1 MRFNCT
7 SILVMLMVVEMAR
20 AETIHVPAD
29 YPNIYQAVAIA
40 IDGDVIEVADG
51 TYLGSYLSPQ
61 GKSITISGALKEDG
75 TPAVILDGQQ
85 SGAVLW
91 CYHGED
97 TATVFRNLILTN
109 GSSYYGGG
117 LSCYDGSSPALE
129 NCIFRDN
136 MGTIEGGGVHLRENC
151 NPTFSNC
158 RFEDNFAMGPGG
170 GMFCME
176 SSNPTLTSCV
186 FEGNDANSDGGGI
199 YCRDS
204 SPTLT
209 NCTLMNNASSLGGG
223 VYCINSNP
231 AFWDCLIKLNTASF
245 GSGIYCSGGGS
256 NPTFADCTIEN
267 NTAEYYGGG
276 IYCDYNAAPYLS
288 QCTISNNA
296 ASSAGGLH
304 CEGSSVPSLNACTIS
319 GNTAADIGG
328 GIFCSTSSPIIT
340 DCTITSNVASGGDGG
355 GIWCY
360 YQSLPLISGTVLCD
374 NSPDQILG
382 SWSDG
387 GANTIADECPVDCDG
402 DITGDGHVGVDD
414 LLMVIAAWG
423 APYDVNDVLTVIKNW
438 GPCP

>member
-1 MRFNCT
+1 MRPTYT
-7 SILVMLMVVEMAR
+7 SIVATLVATGMSQAG
-20 AETIHVPAD
+20 TIHVPGD
-29 YPNIYQAVAIA
+29 YPNIYQAVAVA
-40 IDGDVIEVADG
+40 IDGDVIEVAAG

-61 GKSITISGALKEDG
+61 GKSITISGELHEDG

-97 TATVFRNLILTN
+97 TLTVFRNLILTN

-151 NPTFSNC
+151 NPAFINC
-158 RFEDNFAMGPGG
+158 RFEGNFANGPGG

-176 SSNPTLTSCV
+176 NSNPTLMNCV
-186 FEGNDANSDGGGI
+186 FDGNDAAPDGGGI

-209 NCTLMNNASSLGGG
+209 NCTLMNNASSVGGG
-223 VYCINSNP
+223 VYCINSSPEFLN
-231 AFWDCLIKLNTASF
+231 CMIKLNAASF
-245 GSGIYCSGGGS
+245 GSGIYCYGGGGS
-256 NPTFADCTIEN
+256 PTFTDCMIESN
-267 NTAEYYGGG
+267 SANIYGGG
-276 IYCDYNAAPYLS
+276 IYCDYYATPIFS
-288 QCTISNNA
+288 QCAILDNV

-304 CEGSSVPSLNACTIS
+304 CEANSAPSLNACTIS
-319 GNTAADIGG
+319 NNTAVDIGG

-340 DCTITSNVASGGDGG
+340 DCTITSNIASGGDGG

-360 YQSLPLISGTVLCD
+360 YQSLPLISGTILCG

-414 LLMVIAAWG
+414 LLTVIAEWG
-423 APYDVNDVLTVIKNW
+423 NPYDVNDVLTVIEHW